1 MILIS
6 ALRSIN
12 WIFKQKQLNNYIH
25 FNFRR
30 SEFHKQKQV
39 HSNKSAE
46 FDTFFSSSKLKFN
59 NSKNISTSKII
70 SD

>member
-46 FDTFFSSSKLKFN
+46 FDT
-59 NSKNISTSKII
+59 
-70 SD
+70 